1 MTQGKTL
8 IAKAAEVCGS
18 EAELARRI
26 GTSRQALSS
35 MKHGTREI
43 SPETAALL
51 ADVAKLDPHQAIIDA
66 VIERNKTGEKAAKLR
81 EILGKALVAGVAI
94 PLVFSYGEP
103 LTGAMEA
110 IAADLTILHIVLSGA
125 IAEALRRSQVEART
139 PHKRHRLKM
148 R

>member
-1 MTQGKTL
+1 MNQGKTL
-8 IAKAAEVCGS
+8 IDAALKICLTDT
-18 EAELARRI
+18 ELARRI
-26 GTSRQALSS
+26 GTSKAALSE
-35 MKHGTREI
+35 MKHGKREI

-94 PLVFSYGEP
+94 QLVFSYGEP
-103 LTGAMEA
+103 LNAAMEA

-125 IAEALRRSQVEART
+125 IAEALRRSRVEART
-139 PHKRHRLKM
+139 QNRRRQLKTS
-148 R
+148 